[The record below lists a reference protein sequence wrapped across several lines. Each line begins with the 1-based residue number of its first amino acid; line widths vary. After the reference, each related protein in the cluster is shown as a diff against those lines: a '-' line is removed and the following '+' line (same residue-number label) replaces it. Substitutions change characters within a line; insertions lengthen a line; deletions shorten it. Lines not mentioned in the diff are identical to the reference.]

1 MHFDPNTGEKIMDP
15 GDEIQNT
22 AAQAAAPAADAAQQ
36 ATAQTADAVNQAA
49 AQAAAAQAAA
59 QAQAQQAQQG
69 AADAAQQVQQ
79 AYAQAAQP
87 QFQAA
92 PGVPQ
97 DNNVKKGLPIGAVI
111 GIAAAVLVVIV
122 AVVVLAM
129 KNLGGKVTL
138 VNTLINAYDGEYLTD
153 ASKDFKVDPFGDF
166 TYTVEG
172 EVEDVEFNV
181 SIASNGGSHTR
192 SAYATV
198 TYSGFT
204 ADFTGYIDEKQIKA
218 ACPVLGDYVFLY
230 DYSNDKNDGYI
241 VEMIEDAGVDIED
254 FNAIIGFLNDNS
266 DLAKKFYEKNIDYFK
281 DIAND
286 LDFKKTGAKETFT
299 VNGKSVSCKEY
310 QAVITEDLLVGWIE
324 GYQKLWDDF
333 YKENSDDFEV
343 IEDLAGVDIDLDDMF
358 DEMIDE
364 LDDMDDL
371 AISIFSK
378 GATAACIRVSDE
390 DNMIEVLFQGG
401 DYLAQNLEINYDFD
415 GDDGTLLTVEGT
427 TKGDVQT
434 TTIEMEEM
442 DYEMEYS
449 YNRKTGEFSMTCE
462 AYGREMYN
470 LEATIEISK
479 NEIKYTYD
487 TLEVYGEDMPFD
499 SLVITFSTKA
509 DIKEPKKG
517 EEIDLGNMDED
528 ELEDLAMDIME
539 ELEDND
545 DLMELMEDFEDLM
558 WYFY

>member
-22 AAQAAAPAADAAQQ
+22 AAQQAAPAVDAAQQAAQQAQAQAQAAQAQAQQAAAPAADAAQQ
-36 ATAQTADAVNQAA
+36 A
-49 AQAAAAQAAA
+49 
-59 QAQAQQAQQG
+59 
-69 AADAAQQVQQ
+69 QQ

-87 QFQAA
+87 QFQAQQPQFQAA
-92 PGVPQ
+92 PAPQ
-97 DNNVKKGLPIGAVI
+97 AEKVKKGLPIGAVI

-129 KNLGGKVTL
+129 RNLGGKVSL

-153 ASKDFKVDPFGDF
+153 ASKDFKFDPFGEF

-218 ACPVLGDYVFLY
+218 TCPVLGDYIFLY
-230 DYSNDKNDGYI
+230 DYSNNKNDGFI
-241 VEMIEDAGVDIED
+241 VDRIEELGIDIED
-254 FNAIIGFLNDNS
+254 FNALIGFMNDNS

-310 QAVITEDLLVGWIE
+310 QAVITEDLVVGWIE

-333 YKENSDDFEV
+333 YKENSDDFEI
-343 IEDLAGVDIDLDDMF
+343 IEDMVGEDLDLEDMF
-358 DEMIDE
+358 DEMIDAC
-364 LDDMDDL
+364 DDMEDTT
-371 AISIFSK
+371 ISIFSK
-378 GATAACIRVSDE
+378 GATAACIRVADD
-390 DNMIEVLFQGG
+390 DNMIEILFQGG
-401 DYLAQNLEINYDFD
+401 DYLAQNVEINYDFD
-415 GDDGTLLTVEGT
+415 GDDGTLLTIEGT

-434 TTIEMEEM
+434 TTIEMEDY
-442 DYEMEYS
+442 DYELEYS
-449 YNRKTGEFSMTCE
+449 YNRKTGEFTMTCE
-462 AYGREMYN
+462 ANGYEMYN

-479 NEIKYTYD
+479 NEIKYSYD
-487 TLEVYGEDMPFD
+487 TFEIYGEDMPFD

-528 ELEDLAMDIME
+528 DLEELAEDIME

-545 DLMELMEDFEDLM
+545 DLMDVMEDFEDLM